1 MRYHK
6 ESIASYFLT
15 VGLWIVLCVVW
26 IIHAMRHPS
35 GTNNTVAII
44 CLLTATLK
52 TFTYWLLY
60 WEFTPNSFVQRR
72 LWKYMKQNYSEITYA
87 GRMTGKLAGSKSV
100 KRWIEVRS
108 SDDRKAIAT
117 PSQYENFL
125 ADLHKHLPPEVIHL

>member
-6 ESIASYFLT
+6 ESIASYALT
-15 VGLWIVLCVVW
+15 VCLWIALSVVW
-26 IIHAMRHPS
+26 ILHAMHHPS
-35 GTNNTVAII
+35 GSNNIVAIL
-44 CLLTATLK
+44 CLLATALK

-60 WEFTPNSFVQRR
+60 WEFTPNSFIQRR
-72 LWKYMKQNYSEITYA
+72 LWKYMTQDYSEVTYA
-87 GRMTGKLAGSKSV
+87 GQMTGKLAGAKSV

-117 PSQYENFL
+117 PGQYPEFL